1 MRIVSFEKDNRTSY
15 GVVVEDGIVDAA
27 PHLGSKYASLRDVLV
42 ADALP
47 QLAALQERN
56 ADFALTDIKLLPVI
70 PNASK
75 IFCVGINY
83 LTHIEEMQREKP
95 KYPWIFMR
103 TDHCQVGHNDAI
115 VRPSVSDWLD
125 FEGELAVVIGTQG
138 YRIARENS
146 YKHIA
151 GYSCFNDGTIRDF
164 QRHSPLFTSG
174 KNFYRSGSFGPW
186 LTTKDEIP
194 DPTALQLETRLNGE
208 VMQKA
213 PLSDLC
219 FDIPY
224 LVEYLSTIG
233 PLYPGDVIA
242 TGTPGG
248 VGFAR
253 DPYVWMKPGDTVE
266 VEISKV
272 GILSN
277 SIIGE

>member
-1 MRIVSFEKDNRTSY
+1 MKIVSFEIDHRPGY
-15 GVVVEDGIVDAA
+15 GVVVDGGIVDAR
-27 PHLGSKYASLRDVLV
+27 PRLGSQFASLRDVLQ

-47 QLAALQERN
+47 RLAALQEQ
-56 ADFALTDIKLLPVI
+56 ATDFALDDVRLLPVI
-70 PNASK
+70 PHASK

-83 LTHIEEMQREKP
+83 LTHIREMQRDIP

-103 TDHCQVGHNDAI
+103 TDHCQVGHNDSI
-115 VRPSVSDWLD
+115 IRPSVSDWFD
-125 FEGELAVVIGTQG
+125 FEGELAVIIGKQG
-138 YRIARENS
+138 HRIARKDAFE
-146 YKHIA
+146 YVA

-186 LTTKDEIP
+186 LVTRDEIP
-194 DPTALQLETRLNGE
+194 DPTVLQLETRLNSE
-208 VMQKA
+208 IMQSA
-213 PLSDLC
+213 SVGDLC

-224 LVEYLSTIG
+224 LVEYLSTLG

-253 DPYVWMKPGDTVE
+253 DPHVWMKPGDTLE
-266 VEISKV
+266 IEISGV
-272 GILSN
+272 GTLRN
-277 SIIGE
+277 SVIAE